1 MENDL
6 KEIKKILV
14 IETVEDDASLL
25 SVLNE
30 KFTLEGFSVLKA
42 KDGEE
47 GLAVAL
53 REHPDLI
60 MLDILMPKM
69 DGIEMMAR
77 LRQANEWGKRVP
89 IILLTNL
96 NGDDERIIQA
106 IRDYMPAYFIV
117 KSNFKIDDLVEKIKE
132 RLSGQQ

>member
-47 GLAVAL
+47 GLAV
-53 REHPDLI
+53 R
-60 MLDILMPKM
+60 
-69 DGIEMMAR
+69 
-77 LRQANEWGKRVP
+77 
-89 IILLTNL
+89 
-96 NGDDERIIQA
+96 
-106 IRDYMPAYFIV
+106 
-117 KSNFKIDDLVEKIKE
+117 
-132 RLSGQQ
+132 